1 MKQRKSGW
9 HKRCV
14 RYRYQRRV
22 TKVRISMNFEHL
34 RDQWPELAELGAY
47 AETYA
52 VSDPQSALVK
62 LRCYV
67 EKIVGYLYRELHLP
81 VAPNAS
87 MHDKLVS
94 GSFTSIVDK
103 TIVDKFHA
111 VRRGGNKAAHEG
123 EVSQHDAIWLLKESY
138 FIGCWLFMAYGEG
151 KLKDCPP
158 FTTPE
163 NSQREDESKGEF
175 KRKNKQ
181 LQEKLKQHDEILKQA
196 LKELEETKQAQL
208 EAQKEAAQL
217 KAQVDQTKAD
227 KLRSNTLAM
236 KSSFDFNEEETRK
249 RIIDADLRSCGW
261 DVALDEVSTEQVS
274 KEFKVDGQPTQT
286 GIGYCDYV
294 LWDDNGKPLAVIE
307 AKRTR
312 KDAKAGREQA
322 KLYADALQKHYG
334 QRPVIFYTNG
344 YEIYIWDDA
353 QGYAPRLI
361 FGYYAKDSLQYLI
374 QQRTLKQ
381 DLNTTPID
389 TKVAG
394 RMYQMESISRVCERF
409 SDKHRKALVVQATGT
424 GKTRVS
430 IALAKRLLDAGW
442 AKRILFLC
450 DRKELRKQAGQA
462 FNEHT
467 KEPLYI
473 KGKSKK
479 DAALNAR
486 IMIATY
492 PGMIQNYE
500 EFDVGYF
507 NLIIADES
515 HRSIY
520 NKYGELFK
528 YFDAL
533 QVGLTATPVEMIS
546 RSTSQLFGCDYKLPT
561 ANYPLE
567 QAIEE
572 KNLVPFKVVTH
583 TTQFLREGIRANDLN
598 DEQIAELEEQGI
610 DPNTLDFDSKQID
623 DAIFN
628 KDTNRAIIRN
638 LMEKGLKD
646 KDSQLPGKSIIFARS
661 IAHAELLAELFSEM
675 YPDLGGNFCRVIHSK
690 YERADELI
698 DNFKSTEGNDDDI
711 TIAVSV
717 DMLDTGIDVPE
728 CVNLVFA
735 KPIKSKVK
743 FWQMVGRGTR
753 LCENL
758 YGPGLDKK
766 YFLIFD
772 HWGNFE
778 YFKMNPEEDEGSH
791 SKSLAQKVFEAKL
804 NLAVEALKKAEMEIF
819 ADAIHQIK
827 ADIDSLNDKTI
838 AVREKWKL
846 KSQLSEEKRL
856 MQMAPD
862 TKVLLF
868 DEMAPL
874 MQWKKTTGESEALR
888 LDLQFLQL
896 QLTKLQQPSKV
907 DIEAQP
913 ILDKVGSLSMHLNEV
928 RRKVATIKQIQQENY
943 LSDADYFEIE
953 ACRHNLRSV
962 IHLRDKGVAP
972 ASNQIRVIDVR
983 EDESLCQTEE
993 IKTDIITVDYEI
1005 YRQEVEKTLTPL
1017 FDTNDVLQK
1026 IRSGQ
1031 AVTETDLAT
1040 LSALVLTQN
1049 PNVDLLTLKEFFPES
1064 TAGLDQILR
1073 TIVGMD
1079 AQQIENEF
1087 TVFVQKV
1094 HTHLNARQQRFIGM
1108 LKNHL
1113 CRYGSVDIE
1122 QLYDAPFNQ
1131 IDDAGLDGV
1140 FPNPAQANVVEQFV
1154 RRFSVHLGNKQ
1165 SSVEKAVN

>member
-1 MKQRKSGW
+1 
-9 HKRCV
+9 
-14 RYRYQRRV
+14 
-22 TKVRISMNFEHL
+22 MNFEHL
-34 RDQWPELAELGAY
+34 REQWPELAELGAF

-52 VSDPQSALVK
+52 VVDPQSALVK

-67 EKIVGYLYRELHLP
+67 EKIVGYLYQELHLP

-94 GSFTSIVDK
+94 GAFTSVVDK
-103 TIVDKFHA
+103 TIADKFHA
-111 VRRGGNKAAHEG
+111 VRKGGNKAAHEG
-123 EVSQHDAIWLLKESY
+123 KVSQHDSIWLLKESY
-138 FIGCWLFMAYGEG
+138 FIGCWLYMAYGDG
-151 KLKDCPP
+151 DIKGCPK
-158 FTTPE
+158 FTVPDNAPTGE
-163 NSQREDESKGEF
+163 ESKAEF
-175 KRKNKQ
+175 KRKNKL
-181 LQEKLKQHDEILKQA
+181 LQQKLNQNDDLLKKA
-196 LKELEETKQAQL
+196 LKELEEAKQAQL
-208 EAQKEAAQL
+208 EAQKQAAQL
-217 KAQVDQTKAD
+217 KQQTDHVKAD
-227 KLRSNTLAM
+227 KIRTNTLSL
-236 KSSFDFNEEETRK
+236 KSSFDFNEAETRK
-249 RIIDADLRSCGW
+249 RLIDAELRSEGW
-261 DVALDEVSTEQVS
+261 DVAFDNESTEQVS
-274 KEFKVDGQPTQT
+274 KEYEVDGQPTAT
-286 GIGYCDYV
+286 GKGFCDYV

-312 KDAKAGREQA
+312 KDANAGREQG
-322 KLYADALQKHYG
+322 KLYADALEASTG

-361 FGYYAKDSLQYLI
+361 FGYYSKDSLQYLI
-374 QQRTLKQ
+374 LQREIKK
-381 DLNTTPID
+381 DLNSTPID

-394 RMYQMESISRVCERF
+394 RLYQMESISRICERF
-409 SDKHRKALVVQATGT
+409 SDKHRKALIVQATGT

-450 DRKELRKQAGQA
+450 DRKELRKQAGNA

-467 KEPLYI
+467 KEPLFI

-479 DAALNAR
+479 ELASKAR
-486 IMIATY
+486 IVIATY

-500 EFDVGYF
+500 EYDVGHF
-507 NLIIADES
+507 DLIVADES

-546 RSTSQLFGCDYKLPT
+546 RSTSQLFGCDYKMPT

-583 TTQFLREGIRANDLN
+583 TTQFLRDGIKASELT

-610 DPNTLDFDSKQID
+610 DPNTLDFDAKQVD
-623 DAIFN
+623 KAIFN

-646 KDSQLPGKSIIFARS
+646 VDDQLPGKSIIFARN

-675 YPDLGGNFCRVIHSK
+675 YPDMGGNFCRVIHSK
-690 YERADELI
+690 YERAEELI
-698 DNFKSTEGNDDDI
+698 DNFKSTEGNDDEV

-758 YGPGLDKK
+758 YGPGSDKK
-766 YFLIFD
+766 HFLIFD

-778 YFKMNPEEDEGSH
+778 HFKMNPDEDEGTQ

-804 NLAVEALKKAEMEIF
+804 VLAVEALKKAEMEIF
-819 ADAIHQIK
+819 ADIIPQVK
-827 ADIDSLNDKTI
+827 ADIDSLNDQTI

-846 KSQLSEEKRL
+846 KAQLSEEKRL

-862 TKVLLF
+862 TKALLLG
-868 DEMAPL
+868 EMAPL

-888 LDLQFLQL
+888 LDLQLLQL

-907 DIEAQP
+907 ELEVPP
-913 ILDKVGSLSMHLNEV
+913 ILDKVTSLSMHLNEV
-928 RRKVATIKQIQQENY
+928 RSKAATIKQIQQPNY
-943 LSDADYFEIE
+943 LSDADYFAVE
-953 ACRHNLRSV
+953 ACRHNLRTV

-972 ASNQIRVIDVR
+972 PAPKTPIIDLQ
-983 EDESLCQTEE
+983 EDSGLYETQE

-1017 FDTNDVLQK
+1017 FESNTVLQK
-1026 IRSGQ
+1026 IRGGQ
-1031 AVTETDLAT
+1031 AVTEADLST
-1040 LSALVLTQN
+1040 LNALVHTQN
-1049 PNVDLLTLKEFFPES
+1049 PNVDLHTLKEFFPES
-1064 TAGLDQILR
+1064 TAELDQILR

-1079 AQQIENEF
+1079 EQQIEHEF
-1087 TVFVQKV
+1087 TAFVQQV
-1094 HTHLNARQQRFIGM
+1094 HTHLNSRQQRFIGM

-1122 QLYDAPFNQ
+1122 ALYDAPFNQ

-1140 FPNPAQANVVEQFV
+1140 FPNPAQADVVEQFV
-1154 RRFSVHLGNKQ
+1154 RRFSVHLGNKH